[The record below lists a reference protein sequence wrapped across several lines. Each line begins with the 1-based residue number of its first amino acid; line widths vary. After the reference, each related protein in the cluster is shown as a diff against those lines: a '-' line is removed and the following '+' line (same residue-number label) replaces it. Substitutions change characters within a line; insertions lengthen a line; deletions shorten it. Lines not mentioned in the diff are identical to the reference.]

1 MSYRFAPAARAEFV
15 GAEEW
20 YLAEGGPA
28 PAELFEYEVDRALR
42 LLVFMPELG
51 TLAYCGT
58 RTWPVRDFPY
68 TLVYRI
74 KSGDIDVIAVA
85 HQSREPGYWHGR

>member
-1 MSYRFAPAARAEFV
+1 MSYRFAPAARAELI
-15 GAEEW
+15 GAVEW

-28 PAELFEYEVDRALR
+28 PAERFEYEVHRALR
-42 LLVFMPELG
+42 LLALMPGLG
-51 TLAYCGT
+51 TPAYRGT
-58 RTWPVRDFPY
+58 RIWPVRDFPY

-74 KSGDIDVIAVA
+74 KSGDIGVIAVA

>member
-15 GAEEW
+15 RAVEW

-28 PAELFEYEVDRALR
+28 PAERFEYEVFRALR
-42 LLVFMPELG
+42 LLALMPGLG
-51 TLAYCGT
+51 TPAYRGT

-68 TLVYRI
+68 TTLFR
-74 KSGDIDVIAVA
+74 
-85 HQSREPGYWHGR
+85 SR